1 MSDPV
6 ELRVS
11 SAPFWHDGSRV
22 SARNGHIMLALL
34 VPVAAGMIRHGLP
47 AVIVVGMSLISAV
60 LWELAMNI
68 VTRRRITVFDGNAA
82 MTGLL
87 LSMLLPAVAP
97 SWLVIVLTFI
107 AVVVIKGIY
116 QKTGIHP
123 FNPVVVTMALLLF
136 LQRGFPG
143 FDGIVLNGV
152 YGLVPASR
160 LAVGTMGQLMGH
172 QPGGL
177 GATFGLGLVVG
188 GVYLMLRGYIR
199 WEISLSFLAG
209 IIVSALCYPLYQTGG
224 HAWMMH
230 HFLMYHLLGG
240 YSLAAAFFLATD
252 DKTSPVH
259 FIPMLLYGLLG
270 GALTVFFRNIG
281 FLSEGAIYA
290 VLVINLLNPVF
301 DRIRPRAIY
310 QALPEEEV

>member
-1 MSDPV
+1 MSDPI

-34 VPVAAGMIRHGLP
+34 IPVVAGMIRHGLP
-47 AVIVVGMSLISAV
+47 AVIVVGMSLVSAV

-87 LSMLLPAVAP
+87 FSMLLPAVAP
-97 SWLVIVLTFI
+97 TWLIIVLTFI

-116 QKTGIHP
+116 QKTDIHP

-136 LQRGFPG
+136 LQSGFAG
-143 FDGIVLNGV
+143 FGGIVLNGT
-152 YGLVPASR
+152 YGFTSASR

-177 GATFGLGLVVG
+177 GATFGLGLIIG

-209 IIVSALCYPLYQTGG
+209 IIAGTLCYNLYKTGG
-224 HAWMMH
+224 QAWMMP
-230 HFLMYHLLGG
+230 HFLMYHFLGG
-240 YSLAAAFFLATD
+240 YSLAAVFFLATD

-259 FIPMLLYGLLG
+259 FIPMLIYGSLG
-270 GALTVFFRNIG
+270 GALTVLFQNIG
-281 FLSEGAIYA
+281 FFSGGAIYA
-290 VLVINLLNPVF
+290 VLVINMFNPAI

-310 QALPEEEV
+310 PAFPEEEG